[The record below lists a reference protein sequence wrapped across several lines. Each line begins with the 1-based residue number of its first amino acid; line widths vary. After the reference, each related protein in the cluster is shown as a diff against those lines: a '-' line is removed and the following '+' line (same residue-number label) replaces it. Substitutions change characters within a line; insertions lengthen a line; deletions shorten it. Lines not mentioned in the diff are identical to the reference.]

1 MQIRNIKVY
10 VIRVPSR
17 RPVRSAVAEYDN
29 RPAVLVRVLDEGGTC
44 GWGEVF
50 CNIPP
55 CGDEHRARLIDAVLA
70 PLVIGK
76 RISTPPEIYPSLTRE
91 TEIIALKSGEF
102 GPFAQCIAG
111 IDIALWDLHAK
122 RMKMPLWKLL
132 NPQGDPCLKIYA
144 SGLGPDDFEKV
155 AARRRKEGFRAFK
168 LKIGF
173 DLKSDL
179 LNLERLRVVIGDDAA
194 LMADANQV
202 WSCTQ
207 ALEALELF
215 SRYNLYWLEEPIR
228 CNRPMEEWK
237 QLAATGSMALAA
249 GENLRGEDQ
258 FKRFIDSGVLT
269 FLQPDVVKWG
279 GISGLLPVVRNAA
292 EKGILY
298 CPHSFGSG
306 VGLIAS
312 AQLLAAQQGKG
323 WLEVDANEN
332 PLQRKMIDPF
342 FDVDRGTITLPDR
355 PGLGW
360 EPNIAYFEK
369 YIVYR
374 SK

>member
-10 VIRVPSR
+10 VFRVPSK
-17 RPVRSAVAEYDN
+17 RPVRSAVVEYNN
-29 RPAVLVRVLDEGGTC
+29 RPAVLVRVLDEGGIS

-55 CGDEHRARLIDAVLA
+55 CGAEHRARLIDAVLA

-76 RISTPPEIYPSLTRE
+76 RISTPPEIYQSLTRE
-91 TEIIALKSGEF
+91 TEIIAIKSGEL

-132 NPQGDPCLKIYA
+132 NPQGDPSLKVYA

-155 AARRRKEGFRAFK
+155 AAQRRKEGFRAFK

-173 DLKSDL
+173 DLNGDVK
-179 LNLERLRVVIGDDAA
+179 NLERLRVVIGDDAA

-215 SRYNLYWLEEPIR
+215 SKYNLYWLEEPIR
-228 CNRPMEEWK
+228 CDRPMEEWK
-237 QLAATGSMALAA
+237 QLASTGSMALAA

-279 GISGLLPVVRNAA
+279 GISGLLPVVRYAA
-292 EKGILY
+292 EKKILY
-298 CPHSFGSG
+298 CPHSFGGG
-306 VGLIAS
+306 VGLVAS
-312 AQLLAAQQGKG
+312 AQLLAAHEGIG

-342 FDVDRGTITLPDR
+342 FDVDQGTITLSDR

-360 EPNIAYFEK
+360 EPHIAYFEK
-369 YIVYR
+369 YSVYQ